1 MGECSGGRGSEGREG
16 YGCTAEAVEG
26 AHSRGEPRPGS
37 CGRWVGGGRVG
48 VRAAHVSIV
57 SMYVRRLRRYLPFH
71 PACYAEQFWAGKLR
85 GTVCPTAASR
95 WSVQVEAAKLR
106 PSPDAARGTAQPEV
120 TPAGHRVQGPGYGQ
134 KPRARGCD
142 AAKQLTQ
149 GHLRA
154 ARRQLRLHCRRL
166 RLSQSPVRSLRLRGK
181 RPVLL
186 MPSLAVCCGSGVHSP
201 HDAAARWAPAE
212 GSEMARSPF
221 RVCTRGQGSIQH
233 HRKLCLR

>member
-1 MGECSGGRGSEGREG
+1 MLR
-16 YGCTAEAVEG
+16 
-26 AHSRGEPRPGS
+26 RP
-37 CGRWVGGGRVG
+37 
-48 VRAAHVSIV
+48 
-57 SMYVRRLRRYLPFH
+57 RRYLPFLLVCH
-71 PACYAEQFWAGKLR
+71 AGQFWEGKLR
-85 GTVCPTAASR
+85 GTVCPTAAGWCR
-95 WSVQVEAAKLR
+95 CR
-106 PSPDAARGTAQPEV
+106 RGGQTATKPRCGAGYRAQPEV

-134 KPRARGCD
+134 KPRTRGCD

-154 ARRQLRLHCRRL
+154 SWRQLRLRCRQL

-186 MPSLAVCCGSGVHSP
+186 MSSLAVCCGSGVHSP
-201 HDAAARWAPAE
+201 HDAAAWWAPVE

-221 RVCTRGQGSIQH
+221 RESTRGQGSIQH

>member
-1 MGECSGGRGSEGREG
+1 MG
-16 YGCTAEAVEG
+16 
-26 AHSRGEPRPGS
+26 SR
-37 CGRWVGGGRVG
+37 G
-48 VRAAHVSIV
+48 VRAATCI
-57 SMYVRRLRRYLPFH
+57 YLVLTRCSADLVAISRSCWSAMRGSSGRANFGGQSAQP
-71 PACYAEQFWAGKLR
+71 PRDGVGAG
-85 GTVCPTAASR
+85 
-95 WSVQVEAAKLR
+95 EAAKLR
-106 PSPDAARGTAQPEV
+106 PSPDAVRGTAQPEV

-134 KPRARGCD
+134 KPRTRGCD

-154 ARRQLRLHCRRL
+154 SWRQLRLRCRQL

-186 MPSLAVCCGSGVHSP
+186 MSSLAVCCGSGVHSP
-201 HDAAARWAPAE
+201 HDAAAWWAPAE

-221 RVCTRGQGSIQH
+221 RESTRGQGSIQH